1 MRRAAPF
8 LLAALVLALDASAA
22 NPFAGAASGSEVSA
36 EGVVHNV
43 SILSDGRVAFDV
55 RGRRRLAAFP
65 PPAENDIIQ
74 IW

>member
-1 MRRAAPF
+1 MRIDALF
-8 LLAALVLALDASAA
+8 LSAVMLALCASAA

-55 RGRRRLAAFP
+55 RGEAASRRFP
-65 PPAENDIIQ
+65 QPKMV
-74 IW
+74 

>member
-1 MRRAAPF
+1 MRRAAPS

-55 RGRRRLAAFP
+55 RGEAASRRFR
-65 PPAENDIIQ
+65 PAKNDIIRL
-74 IW
+74 W

>member
-1 MRRAAPF
+1 MRSAAPF

-55 RGRRRLAAFP
+55 RGEAASRRFP
-65 PPAENDIIQ
+65 QPKMI
-74 IW
+74 

>member
-1 MRRAAPF
+1 M
-8 LLAALVLALDASAA
+8 LDASAA

-55 RGRRRLAAFP
+55 RGEAASRRFSQP
-65 PPAENDIIQ
+65 KMI
-74 IW
+74 

>member
-1 MRRAAPF
+1 MRRAVPS

-22 NPFAGAASGSEVSA
+22 YPFAGAASGSEVSA

-55 RGRRRLAAFP
+55 HGDAPFTAVS
-65 PPAENDIIQ
+65 PAENDIIRL
-74 IW
+74 W

>member
-8 LLAALVLALDASAA
+8 LSVAMLALAASAA

-55 RGRRRLAAFP
+55 RGEAASRRFP
-65 PPAENDIIQ
+65 QPKMI
-74 IW
+74 